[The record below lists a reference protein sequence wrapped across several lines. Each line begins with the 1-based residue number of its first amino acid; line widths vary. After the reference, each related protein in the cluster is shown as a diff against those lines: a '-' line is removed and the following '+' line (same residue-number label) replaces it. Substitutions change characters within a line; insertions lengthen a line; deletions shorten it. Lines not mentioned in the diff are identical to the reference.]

1 MEQQIPIPLKSR
13 MKPREGQKTRHFP
26 IFDLGGR
33 GGGGQGFPF
42 ILSKIVG
49 KTEPRSNKKTIGEEA
64 GVGGVVE
71 VGEKN
76 HVHSTRWGF
85 QLLNCIY
92 FLRFRVNIH
101 MASSKKTLTINDI
114 YG

>member
-1 MEQQIPIPLKSR
+1 
-13 MKPREGQKTRHFP
+13 MKPREGQKRAIFP
-26 IFDLGGR
+26 SLIWG

-71 VGEKN
+71 VREKN

-92 FLRFRVNIH
+92 FLRFRVSIH
-101 MASSKKTLTINDI
+101 MASSKKTLAINDI
-114 YG
+114 YIYG